1 MAAARLLHLAITD
14 SRQRR
19 AAEEQKMTL
28 PLQTASNV
36 AKAASQALVSV
47 RNLNVEFVNDEG
59 RHPVVRNVSFDVEP
73 GKCLGIV
80 GESGSGKSV
89 TSLAIMGLLPPPPYS
104 NVAGEV
110 MFEGR
115 DLRKLDPE
123 EMRKMRGS
131 QVSMIFQ
138 EPMTSLNPAFTIGDQ
153 VMEAVR
159 THENVTERAARARA
173 LEILREV
180 RIPAPERRLDEY
192 PHRLSGG
199 MRQRVMIAI
208 AIACRPRLLI
218 ADEPT
223 TALDVTIQAQILDLL
238 RRLQDEYGVA
248 LLMISHNFG
257 VIAEI
262 ADDVAVMYAGR
273 IVERGP
279 IKQVFH
285 APEHPYTVGL
295 LGATPRGGDRKSR
308 LASIEGNVP
317 DLRTVLTK
325 CGFAARCPF
334 VEEPC
339 TANEQPLRS
348 VAPTHDTACR
358 RAPLEQIA

>member
-1 MAAARLLHLAITD
+1 MTAQPQTEGEV
-14 SRQRR
+14 SR
-19 AAEEQKMTL
+19 AASM
-28 PLQTASNV
+28 PLV
-36 AKAASQALVSV
+36 AV
-47 RNLNVEFVNDEG
+47 RNLNVEFRTDDG
-59 RHPVVRNVSFDVEP
+59 IHPVVRDVSFDIGA
-73 GKCLGIV
+73 GKCLGLV

-89 TSLAIMGLLPPPPYS
+89 TALAIMGLLPPPPACA
-104 NVAGEV
+104 VTGDV
-110 MFEGR
+110 VFEGQR
-115 DLRKLDPE
+115 LQDLEPE
-123 EMRKMRGS
+123 AMRRLRGS
-131 QVSMIFQ
+131 SISMVFQ

-153 VMEAVR
+153 IMEVIV
-159 THENVTERAARARA
+159 THEGVGARIARARA

-180 RIPAPERRLDEY
+180 SIPAPERRLDEY

-238 RRLQDEYGVA
+238 RRLQHEHGVSV
-248 LLMISHNFG
+248 LMISHNFG

-273 IVERGP
+273 IVERGTVQ
-279 IKQVFH
+279 QVFNQ
-285 APEHPYTVGL
+285 PQHPYTVGL
-295 LGATPRGGDRKSR
+295 LGATPRGGDRKAR

-317 DLRTVLTK
+317 DLSTVLSS

-334 VEEPC
+334 VEERC
-339 TANEQPLRS
+339 TTSEPPLRAIADRHYS
-348 VAPTHDTACR
+348 ACL
-358 RAPLEQIA
+358 RAPLEQIP

>member
-1 MAAARLLHLAITD
+1 MTERTQTTGD
-14 SRQRR
+14 VSR
-19 AAEEQKMTL
+19 AA
-28 PLQTASNV
+28 PAP
-36 AKAASQALVSV
+36 LVSV
-47 RNLNVEFVNDEG
+47 RNLNVEFRTDDG
-59 RHPVVRNVSFDVEP
+59 IHPVVRDVSFDIGA
-73 GKCLGIV
+73 GKCLGLV

-89 TSLAIMGLLPPPPYS
+89 TSLAIMGLLPPAPHCAVHGDVSFDGRHLQDLEP
-104 NVAGEV
+104 EV
-110 MFEGR
+110 MR
-115 DLRKLDPE
+115 RL
-123 EMRKMRGS
+123 RGS
-131 QVSMIFQ
+131 SISMVFQ

-153 VMEAVR
+153 IMEVIQAHKGVGPR
-159 THENVTERAARARA
+159 IARARA

-180 RIPAPERRLDEY
+180 SIPAPERRLDEY

-238 RRLQDEYGVA
+238 RRLQQEHGVSV
-248 LLMISHNFG
+248 LMISHNFG

-273 IVERGP
+273 IVERGTVQQIFSRP
-279 IKQVFH
+279 Q
-285 APEHPYTVGL
+285 HPYTVGL
-295 LGATPRGGDRKSR
+295 LGATPRGGDRKAR

-317 DLRTVLTK
+317 DLSTVLSR

-334 VEEPC
+334 VEERC
-339 TANEQPLRS
+339 TASEPALRTIAARHHS
-348 VAPTHDTACR
+348 ACL
-358 RAPLEQIA
+358 RAPLEQIP

>member
-1 MAAARLLHLAITD
+1 M
-14 SRQRR
+14 S
-19 AAEEQKMTL
+19 
-28 PLQTASNV
+28 
-36 AKAASQALVSV
+36 
-47 RNLNVEFVNDEG
+47 
-59 RHPVVRNVSFDVEP
+59 
-73 GKCLGIV
+73 
-80 GESGSGKSV
+80 
-89 TSLAIMGLLPPPPYS
+89 LLPPAPYS
-104 NVAGEV
+104 NVKGEV
-110 MFEGR
+110 LFEGR
-115 DLRKLDPE
+115 NLLGLGADEIRKL
-123 EMRKMRGS
+123 RGS
-131 QVSMIFQ
+131 HISMIFQ

-153 VMEAVR
+153 LMEAIRVHEKLTDRAVR
-159 THENVTERAARARA
+159 AKA

-208 AIACRPRLLI
+208 AIACRPRLVI

-238 RRLQDEYGVA
+238 RRLQNEYGVA

-279 IKQVFH
+279 IREVFH
-285 APEHPYTVGL
+285 SPEHPYTVGL

-317 DLRTVLTK
+317 DLKTVLTR

-339 TANEQPLRS
+339 TQSEQPMRN
-348 VAPTHDTACR
+348 VAEAHDTACR
-358 RAPLEQIA
+358 RAPLEHIA

>member
-1 MAAARLLHLAITD
+1 M
-14 SRQRR
+14 R
-19 AAEEQKMTL
+19 APAQ
-28 PLQTASNV
+28 PLI
-36 AKAASQALVSV
+36 SV
-47 RNLNVEFVNDEG
+47 RDLNVEFVNDEG
-59 RHPVVRNVSFDVEP
+59 RHPVVRNASFDIAP

-89 TSLAIMGLLPPPPYS
+89 TSLAIMSLLPPPPYS
-104 NVAGEV
+104 NVKGEV
-110 MFEGR
+110 LFEGR
-115 DLRKLDPE
+115 DLLSLDADDMRKL
-123 EMRKMRGS
+123 RGS
-131 QVSMIFQ
+131 HISMIFQ

-153 VMEAVR
+153 LMEAIRV
-159 THENVTERAARARA
+159 HEKLTDRAARAKA

-208 AIACRPRLLI
+208 AIACRPRLVI

-238 RRLQDEYGVA
+238 RRLQDEYRVA

-279 IKQVFH
+279 IRKVFH
-285 APEHPYTVGL
+285 SPEHPYTVGL

-317 DLRTVLTK
+317 DLKTVLTR

-334 VEEPC
+334 VEDPC
-339 TANEQPLRS
+339 TTHEQPMRN
-348 VAPTHDTACR
+348 VAEAHDTACR